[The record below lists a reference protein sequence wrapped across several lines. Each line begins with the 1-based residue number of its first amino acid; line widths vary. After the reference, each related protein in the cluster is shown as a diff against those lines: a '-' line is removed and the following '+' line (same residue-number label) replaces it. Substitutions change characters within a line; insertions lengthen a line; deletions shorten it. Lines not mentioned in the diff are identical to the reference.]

1 MKLIA
6 NECAN
11 CRRPLGY
18 VTFQALLIPS
28 FCVLCAGDSDVMEE
42 WGHKIASSEKSIRD
56 VLLDYRFTL
65 NRMDL
70 DPIKTK
76 GK

>member
-1 MKLIA
+1 MKLVA

-18 VTFQALLIPS
+18 VTPEALQIPT
-28 FCVLCAGDSDVMEE
+28 FCILCAADKETLKE
-42 WGHKIASSEKSIRD
+42 WGHTIDKREKPLRE

-65 NRMDL
+65 NRLDL
-70 DPIKTK
+70 K
-76 GK
+76 